1 MKLKSL
7 LIGSAALAAAATSAQ
22 AADPIVVPE
31 PEPMEYVRVCDV
43 YGAGFFYIPGTETCL
58 KLSGMVRYQMGYSDG
73 DFGDQDGW
81 DKYARGELNIDVRS
95 ETEYGTLGA
104 WIKLRGTSRNGV
116 SQDGDMALIDFDG
129 DGIADPIFLD
139 GLNHG
144 NAYSRG
150 VNSSGVNLQQ
160 AVISLGGLSMG
171 MSDSIWDTGIHG
183 EQDRGFFPYSRVH
196 FIGYNFAAG
205 NGLTFALMLEEAD
218 QDYDWT
224 PNFVGKAGI
233 AQGWG
238 SADLYAAYD
247 ATAEEWAIKGIVKAN
262 LTERLFAE
270 ALAQYESGI
279 SYYSSNP
286 FDGIVGG
293 LPINPGSEWALAATL
308 GYKFTPKLTASVGGA
323 YYSKVGHDPMSNLLG
338 GDLDAWN
345 LGTTIDYEIVE
356 NFDAKLAVNYTQF
369 DGPAGADLDQW
380 HGFLRF
386 QRNF

>member
-58 KLSGMVRYQMGYSDG
+58 KISGMVRYQIGAGNG
-73 DFGDQDGW
+73 DFSDSDGW
-81 DKYARGELNIDVRS
+81 DKYARGELNIDARS

-104 WIKLRGTSRNGV
+104 WIKLRGTSSNGGAYSGV
-116 SQDGDMALIDFDG
+116 VVDEDGETVYNVAGLNDGD
-129 DGIADPIFLD
+129 
-139 GLNHG
+139 
-144 NAYSRG
+144 AYSHG
-150 VNSSGVNLQQ
+150 VTSSGVNLQQ

-171 MSDSIWDTGIHG
+171 MSDSIWDTGLHG

-218 QDYDWT
+218 EDYDWT
-224 PNFVGKAGI
+224 PNVVGKVGV

-247 ATAEEWAIKGIVKAN
+247 ATAEEFAVKGIVKAD
-262 LTERLFAE
+262 LTERFFVQ
-270 ALAQYESGI
+270 ALAQYESGV
-279 SYYSSNP
+279 SFYSANP
-286 FDGIVGG
+286 FDGIADVAYGG
-293 LPINPGSEWALAATL
+293 VEVMPGAEWSLAGVL
-308 GYKFTPKLTASVGGA
+308 GFKATPKLTASIGAA
-323 YYSKVGHDPMSNLLG
+323 YYSEVGHNVVFNNV
-338 GDLDAWN
+338 DAWN
-345 LGTTIDYEIVE
+345 VGTTIDYEIVE
-356 NFDAKLAVNYTQF
+356 NFDAKLAINYTKF
-369 DGPAGADLDQW
+369 DGVVAGMNDPDQW

-386 QRNF
+386 QRDF

>member
-7 LIGSAALAAAATSAQ
+7 LIGSAALAAAATGAK

-58 KLSGMVRYQMGYSDG
+58 RISGMVRYQIGYSDG
-73 DFGDQDGW
+73 DFGDTEGW
-81 DKYARGELNIDVRS
+81 DKYARGELNIDARS

-104 WIKLRGTSRNGV
+104 WIKLRGTSGSTSPSGSTVAYESDSFPFELAGIN
-116 SQDGDMALIDFDG
+116 DGG
-129 DGIADPIFLD
+129 
-139 GLNHG
+139 
-144 NAYSRG
+144 AYSQG
-150 VNSSGVNLQQ
+150 VTSSGVNLQQ

-171 MSDSIWDTGIHG
+171 MSDSIWDTGLHG

-205 NGLTFALMLEEAD
+205 NGVTFAVMLEEAD
-218 QDYDWT
+218 DNYDWT
-224 PNFVGKAGI
+224 PNVVGKVGI

-247 ATAEEWAIKGIVKAN
+247 ATAEEFAIKGIVKAN
-262 LTERLFAE
+262 LTDRFFIQ

-279 SYYSSNP
+279 SFYSVNP
-286 FDGIVGG
+286 FDGIVS
-293 LPINPGSEWALAATL
+293 LPLNPGAEWSLAGVVGFKA
-308 GYKFTPKLTASVGGA
+308 TPKLTASIGGA
-323 YYSKVGHDPMSNLLG
+323 YYSNVGHDPMSVALG
-338 GDLDAWN
+338 GDIDAWN

-356 NFDAKLAVNYTQF
+356 NFNAKLAVNYTQF
-369 DGPAGADLDQW
+369 DTPVGDADQW

-386 QRNF
+386 QRDF